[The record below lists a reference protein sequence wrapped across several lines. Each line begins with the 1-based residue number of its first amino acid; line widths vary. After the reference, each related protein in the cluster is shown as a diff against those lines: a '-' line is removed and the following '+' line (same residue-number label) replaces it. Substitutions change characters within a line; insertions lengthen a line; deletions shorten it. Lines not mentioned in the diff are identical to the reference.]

1 MESKTESNMEGK
13 MEAKQFWHFENSV
26 SNSNEATLYI
36 YGDIVLYDM
45 EWFNWPDDVVP
56 NRFKNE
62 LTALGD
68 VGTIHVRINSN
79 GGSVFGAYAIMN
91 LLKSHKAHVITYND
105 GIAASAATLIAMG
118 GDKIVSSLG
127 SVWMMHLPLT
137 TVTGNVNELKK
148 AIEILD
154 VITNSMADIYH
165 AKTGIDRD
173 KILQMMKSD
182 KWLTGKD
189 ALALGLVD
197 EVSDCNIGAFVS
209 EDKTTAFFGN
219 LKIDM
224 AKIRNK
230 EAFVAMLPIK
240 TNQPTS
246 ASPVQAVENK
256 EEENVMTLAEL
267 KAKHPEIYEAAI
279 NEGKAQAP
287 PQEALAAARKEGA
300 QAERERIKA
309 IDEAALPGTEDLTNK
324 AKYETLITAEKYA
337 MEILKAQK
345 EKGINYL
352 NAVKADAAAIDN
364 VPAAGE
370 PFASDED
377 EEAALLAHLAEEA
390 KKYE

>member
-1 MESKTESNMEGK
+1 
-13 MEAKQFWHFENSV
+13 MEAKQFWRFENSATGG
-26 SNSNEATLYI
+26 SEATLYI
-36 YGDIVLYDM
+36 YGDIMLYDM
-45 EWFNWPDDVVP
+45 EWLNWPDDVVP
-56 NRFKNE
+56 HRFKNE

-105 GIAASAATLIAMG
+105 GIAASAATLVAMA

-127 SVWMMHLPLT
+127 SVWMMHLPST
-137 TVTGNVNELKK
+137 TVAGNVNELKK
-148 AIEILD
+148 AIEILE
-154 VITNSMADIYH
+154 VITESMADIYYS
-165 AKTGIDRD
+165 KTGIERN

-197 EVSDCNIGAFVS
+197 EVSDYNVEAYVS
-209 EDKTTAFFGN
+209 EDKATAFFGD

-224 AKIRNK
+224 GKIRNK
-230 EAFVAMLPIK
+230 ESFVAMLPSK
-240 TNQPTS
+240 VPARESKENHPPS
-246 ASPVQAVENK
+246 AQAVENK
-256 EEENVMTLAEL
+256 EEVKVMTNVMTLAEL
-267 KAKHPEIYEAAI
+267 KAKHPEIYQAALD
-279 NEGKAQAP
+279 EGKAQAP
-287 PQEALAAARKEGA
+287 SQEALDAARKEGA

-309 IDEAALPGTEDLTNK
+309 IDETALPGTEDLTNK

-345 EKGINYL
+345 EKGVNYL
-352 NAVKADAAAIDN
+352 NAAKADAAGIDD
-364 VPAAGE
+364 VPAAGA
-370 PFASDED
+370 PFVSDE
-377 EEAALLAHLAEEA
+377 EEETALLAHLAVEA